1 MKVKVD
7 LLKYFSA
14 LFIFAIAL
22 NAGWWMWNYYM
33 QSSRT
38 RDGKAHAELVEY
50 HPGSLRTDGFS
61 GGE

>member
-1 MKVKVD
+1 MKVN
-7 LLKYFSA
+7 LLKYFTT
-14 LFIFAIAL
+14 LIVFAIAL
-22 NAGWWMWNYYM
+22 IAGWWMWNYYM

-38 RDGKAHAELVEY
+38 RDGKAHAELVKY